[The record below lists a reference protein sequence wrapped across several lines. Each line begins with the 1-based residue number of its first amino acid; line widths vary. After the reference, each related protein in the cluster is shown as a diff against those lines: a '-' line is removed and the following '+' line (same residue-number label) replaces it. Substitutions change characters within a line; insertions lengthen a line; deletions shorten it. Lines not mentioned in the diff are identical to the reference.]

1 MKLIRA
7 IIKPERLH
15 AVKDKLNEVG
25 IKGMTVSEVK
35 GFGHQKGK
43 TEFYRGNP
51 VQVHFLPK
59 IQIFLAVTDDKKDD
73 VVNAIMDAA
82 RTGKYGDGKIFIN
95 NLEEVIRIRT
105 GDKGEEAL

>member
-15 AVKDKLNEVG
+15 SVKEKLNEVG
-25 IKGMTVSEVK
+25 VKGMTISDVK

-59 IQIFLAVTDDKKDD
+59 IQIFLAVTDGNNDS
-73 VVNAIMDAA
+73 VVQAI
-82 RTGKYGDGKIFIN
+82 T
-95 NLEEVIRIRT
+95 
-105 GDKGEEAL
+105 

>member
-15 AVKDKLNEVG
+15 AVKDRLNEVG

-59 IQIFLAVTDDKKDD
+59 IQIFLAVTDDKKDE
-73 VVNAIMDAA
+73 VINVITEAA
-82 RTGKYGDGKIFIN
+82 RTGKYGDGKIFVN
-95 NLEEVIRIRT
+95 NLEEVVRIRT
-105 GDKGEEAL
+105 GEKGEEAL